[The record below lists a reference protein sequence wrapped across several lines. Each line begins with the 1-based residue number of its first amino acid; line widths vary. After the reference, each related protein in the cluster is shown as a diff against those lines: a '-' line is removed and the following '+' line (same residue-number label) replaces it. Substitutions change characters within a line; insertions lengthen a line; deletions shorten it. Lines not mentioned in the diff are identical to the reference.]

1 LFVWT
6 TTFIAFHV
14 MCLLTICAT
23 HMSQLQAK
31 VDSNAICSIALSQQ
45 MSPSTTLTMSSQF
58 DTRAL
63 GTRSS
68 SAVANRYN
76 TVAPQFGVSI
86 VLEPKASTVVTPVY
100 ATHTTR

>member
-1 LFVWT
+1 MNVALHAV
-6 TTFIAFHV
+6 
-14 MCLLTICAT
+14 CT
-23 HMSQLQAK
+23 HLQAK

-45 MSPSTTLTMSSQF
+45 MSSSTTLTMSSQF

-68 SAVANRYN
+68 SAVANRHT

-86 VLEPKASTVVTPVY
+86 VLEPKSSISMN
-100 ATHTTR
+100 TTGNMYGSNRVI